1 MLTSI
6 DERHGKQRCD
16 VLANLK
22 DDELVTQVQ
31 QGSYSAFDEL
41 VSRYAARLYSM
52 GRRMCGGNDEDAKDM
67 LQETFIGAFK
77 GMDGFR
83 GESKFSVW
91 LFQIAKHACMRMRR
105 KSKYAPR
112 ETLSLEELAPNGDEI
127 KTLSI
132 ADWRKTPIDELL
144 NKELHGV
151 LDEAMRLLPPDYRM
165 VLLLR
170 DVEGFSAEETGQ
182 IVGASIPAVKSR
194 LHRARLFARKHV
206 HSYYQNRDRS
216 YV

>member
-1 MLTSI
+1 M
-6 DERHGKQRCD
+6 
-16 VLANLK
+16 LANLQ
-22 DDELVTQVQ
+22 DNELVERVQ
-31 QGSYSAFDEL
+31 GGGYDAFEEL

-83 GESKFSVW
+83 GEAKFSVW

-105 KSKYAPR
+105 KSKYAPH
-112 ETLSLEELAPNGDEI
+112 ETLSLEDLAPNEDEV

-144 NKELHGV
+144 NKELRSV
-151 LDEAMRLLPPDYRM
+151 LDEAIQLLPPDYRM

-182 IVGASIPAVKSR
+182 IVEASVPAVKSR

-206 HSYYQNRDRS
+206 HLYYQDAVRS
-216 YV
+216 HV